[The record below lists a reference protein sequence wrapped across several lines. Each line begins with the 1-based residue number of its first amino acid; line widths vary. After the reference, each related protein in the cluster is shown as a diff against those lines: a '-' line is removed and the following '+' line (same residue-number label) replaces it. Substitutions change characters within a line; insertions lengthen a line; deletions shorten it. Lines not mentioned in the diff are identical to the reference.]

1 MLDTSKSIG
10 SNKNFEIMKDF
21 VKNTTDLVNFGLKD
35 SLAAVVLFSDIPSV
49 NISRSLTKYTDKHH
63 FKEAVDK
70 INYEDGRGTDV
81 PGALKLLQDAGLNG
95 TLGLRS
101 DTVKIVF
108 VITDGRPNLKH
119 MNISYKQAILDTQKI
134 ANNLHRSGIYDQV
147 YSIGVKAS
155 NKPVPIRE
163 VLNYIANPPSL
174 VFPLT
179 DFNATLFQKI
189 TQTFSTSFCNG
200 E

>member
-1 MLDTSKSIG
+1 
-10 SNKNFEIMKDF
+10 MKDF

-49 NISRSLTKYTDKHH
+49 NISLTKYTDKYH

-70 INYEDGRGTDV
+70 INYEGDRGTDV

-108 VITDGRPNLKH
+108 VITDGKPNLKH

-134 ANNLHRSGIYDQV
+134 ATNLHRSGIYDQV
-147 YSIGVKAS
+147 YSIGVEAS
-155 NKPVPIRE
+155 NKPIRE
-163 VLNYIANPPSL
+163 VLSYIANPPSL

-189 TQTFSTSFCNG
+189 TQIFSTSFCNG

>member
-1 MLDTSKSIG
+1 
-10 SNKNFEIMKDF
+10 MKDF

-49 NISRSLTKYTDKHH
+49 NISLTKYTDKHH

-70 INYEDGRGTDV
+70 INYEGDRGTDV

-108 VITDGRPNLKH
+108 VITDGKPNLKH
-119 MNISYKQAILDTQKI
+119 MNISCKQAILDTQKI
-134 ANNLHRSGIYDQV
+134 ATNLHRSGIYDQV

-155 NKPVPIRE
+155 NKPICASNKPIRE

-189 TQTFSTSFCNG
+189 TQIFSTSFCNG